1 MANTVNINL
10 VYNATSKSTEA
21 FAALLRDDLA
31 YCFKRFKISAEL
43 STNNNSENQ
52 SGVNLIVVASADLN
66 NTSFLDSVNHTLSQ
80 NAKSYVVSL
89 EPLRTGISPTLFRAH
104 SYNFWDKVVETG
116 ETRYFVKTDNSTQH
130 LYWER
135 LIDIVSEIMEH
146 QSGKPKLG
154 AIYLAQTHESQNQD
168 RDNIKRDLLDLGYSI
183 VPENPIS
190 NNYEESVQ
198 EINDAINKSTL
209 IIHPIP
215 SVYSA
220 YFVNKE
226 ISLVEHQCNLSAKFI
241 TNGSNKKINRVIW
254 IPSEYDVIDEK
265 NQIFL
270 ERIQR
275 DFDLSSNTLVLKV
288 NLEDLK
294 KIYRKLLSGESSI
307 VQERETLPDLYVIA
321 DKQNDSI
328 SNIIDKEANS
338 AGLKFGINFHGIT
351 YNEHLRYLANAQV
364 VVVNYTLENQ
374 QWINVKVHDILKS
387 PGLETSKPNKKLV
400 LVKSSKDLDTSFFE
414 DYFNE
419 VRVVEAD
426 EIKLNIL

>member
-10 VYNATSKSTEA
+10 VYNASSKSTEA

-31 YCFKRFKISAEL
+31 YCFKRFRVSAQFIA
-43 STNNNSENQ
+43 NNNPENQ
-52 SGVNLIVVASADLN
+52 SGVNLIIVASVDLN
-66 NTSFLDSVNHTLSQ
+66 NTSFLDSANYTFSQ
-80 NAKSYVVSL
+80 NSKNYLVSL
-89 EPLRTGISPTLFRAH
+89 EPINSLISPALFKAH
-104 SYNFWDKVVETG
+104 SYNFWDKVVETA
-116 ETRYFVKTDNSTQH
+116 ETRYFVKTNNSTQH

-135 LIDIVSEIMEH
+135 VIDIVTEIIE
-146 QSGKPKLG
+146 QLSGKPKLG

-168 RDNIKRDLLDLGYSI
+168 RDNIKRDLLELGYSI

-190 NNYEESVQ
+190 NNFDESVQ
-198 EINDAINKSTL
+198 EINDALGKSTL

-215 SVYSA
+215 SVYSG

-226 ISLVEHQCNLSAKFI
+226 ISLVEHQSNLSAKFI
-241 TNGSNKKINRVIW
+241 SNGSNRKVNRIIW

-275 DFDLSSNTLVLKV
+275 DFDLLSNTLVLKV

-294 KIYRKLLSGESSI
+294 KIYRKLLSGESS
-307 VQERETLPDLYVIA
+307 VAQEKETLPDLYVIS

-338 AGLKFGINFHGIT
+338 AGLKFGINYHGIK

-414 DYFNE
+414 EYFNE
-419 VRVVEAD
+419 VRIVEAD